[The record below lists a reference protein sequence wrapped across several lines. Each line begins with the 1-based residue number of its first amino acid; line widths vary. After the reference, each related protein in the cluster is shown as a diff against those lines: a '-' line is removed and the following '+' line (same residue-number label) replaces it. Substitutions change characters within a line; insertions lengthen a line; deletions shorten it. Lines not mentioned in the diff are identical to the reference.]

1 MSRFFLVTLIVLILG
16 ILETTVA
23 SYPLLFLWMLCF
35 SMVNKEKQSFW
46 LAFLS
51 GLWLDFLKGGVLGE
65 TALVFL
71 IFSLLVV
78 LYKRK
83 FKVIHPL
90 YFFPFVLISVLVFE
104 FWDSSPPA
112 GGLRQ
117 GFGGI
122 GEIWGIKV
130 FWSLLVAAILF
141 RLAQVL
147 KSEGKS
153 KLNL

>member
-1 MSRFFLVTLIVLILG
+1 VTRFFLVILTIFILG

-23 SYPLLFLWMLCF
+23 SLSLLFLWAICF
-35 SMVNKEKQSFW
+35 AMAGGEKESFW

-71 IFSLLVV
+71 IFSLLVA

-104 FWDSSPPA
+104 LWDPSASS
-112 GGLRQ
+112 GQ

-122 GEIWGIKV
+122 GETWGIKV
-130 FWSLLVAAILF
+130 LWSLLAAVILF
-141 RLAQVL
+141 KLAQI
-147 KSEGKS
+147 GQIRRIG
-153 KLNL
+153 